1 MDSPPP
7 GPVKGTPLPQIRYP
21 TWTGYKVKPVTV
33 GAGSDNVWLVVGG
46 SRNQGF
52 MPARGSTSPKGL
64 KKITYSEL
72 DFTCA
77 ARASNNK

>member
-7 GPVKGTPLPQIRYP
+7 PKFIGTPLPHIRYP
-21 TWTGYKVKPVTV
+21 TWTGNKVKPVTV

-46 SRNQGF
+46 LRNQGF
-52 MPARGSTSPKGL
+52 IPVRGSTSPKGL
-64 KKITYSEL
+64 KIITYSEL